1 MSLKTCYFPRTNY
14 FAQSIFSIILNLQT
28 HFKKIHQGGIVMG
41 KFDNKIVLVTGGASG
56 MGKRMTE
63 LLVEEGA
70 YVIAAD
76 INKELLNA
84 VSQNVSVEGK
94 LLNVMSEDDWKKAV
108 EEIVADH
115 GRIDVLINN
124 AGISSEKHMDDVT
137 IEDWDLMMRIN
148 GFGPF
153 AGMKHVL
160 PQMVKQQSG
169 AVVNI
174 SSYTAMVGM
183 GTNTYTAS
191 KGAVRAIS
199 RAASTQYG
207 RFGIRVNA
215 VFPGVIKTPMTENLS
230 ESSEVLQRL
239 IQATP
244 LQRLGE
250 ADDVARAVLFLASD
264 DSSYITGA
272 ELVIDGGF
280 SAQ

>member
-1 MSLKTCYFPRTNY
+1 
-14 FAQSIFSIILNLQT
+14 
-28 HFKKIHQGGIVMG
+28 MG

-76 INKELLNA
+76 INKELLDV
-84 VSQNVSVEGK
+84 VSQNEAVEGK

-199 RAASTQYG
+199 RAASTQFEIG
-207 RFGIRVNA
+207 RAHV
-215 VFPGVIKTPMTENLS
+215 
-230 ESSEVLQRL
+230 
-239 IQATP
+239 
-244 LQRLGE
+244 
-250 ADDVARAVLFLASD
+250 
-264 DSSYITGA
+264 
-272 ELVIDGGF
+272 
-280 SAQ
+280 

>member
-1 MSLKTCYFPRTNY
+1 
-14 FAQSIFSIILNLQT
+14 
-28 HFKKIHQGGIVMG
+28 MG
-41 KFDNKIVLVTGGASG
+41 KLDNKIALITGGASG

-63 LLVEEGA
+63 LFVEEGA

-76 INKELLNA
+76 INKELLDA
-84 VSQNVSVEGK
+84 VSQHDRVEGK
-94 LLNVMSEDDWKKAV
+94 VLNVMSEDDWKKAV
-108 EEIVADH
+108 EEIIADH
-115 GRIDVLINN
+115 GRIDILINN
-124 AGISSEKHMDDVT
+124 AGISSEKQIQDIT
-137 IEDWDLMMRIN
+137 IEDWDLMMRVN
-148 GFGPF
+148 SFGPF

-160 PQMVKQQSG
+160 PYMAKQQRGS
-169 AVVNI
+169 VVNI

-215 VFPGVIKTPMTENLS
+215 VFPGVIKTPMTEKLS

-244 LQRLGE
+244 LQRLGT
-250 ADDVARAVLFLASD
+250 ADDVARSVLFLASD
-264 DSSYITGA
+264 DAAYITGA

>member
-1 MSLKTCYFPRTNY
+1 
-14 FAQSIFSIILNLQT
+14 
-28 HFKKIHQGGIVMG
+28 MG
-41 KFDNKIVLVTGGASG
+41 KLDNKIALITGGASG

-63 LLVEEGA
+63 LFVEEGA

-76 INKELLNA
+76 INKELLDA
-84 VSQNVSVEGK
+84 VSQHDRVEGK
-94 LLNVMSEDDWKKAV
+94 VLNVMSEDDWKKAV
-108 EEIVADH
+108 EEIIADH
-115 GRIDVLINN
+115 GRIDILINN
-124 AGISSEKHMDDVT
+124 AGISSEKQIQDIT
-137 IEDWDLMMRIN
+137 IEDWDLMMRVN
-148 GFGPF
+148 SFGPF

-160 PQMVKQQSG
+160 PYMAKQQRGS
-169 AVVNI
+169 VVNI

-191 KGAVRAIS
+191 KGAVRSIS

-207 RFGIRVNA
+207 RFGIRVTA
-215 VFPGVIKTPMTENLS
+215 VFPGVIKTPMTEKLS

-244 LQRLGE
+244 LQRLGT
-250 ADDVARAVLFLASD
+250 ADDVALSVLFLASD
-264 DSSYITGA
+264 DAAYITGA

>member
-1 MSLKTCYFPRTNY
+1 
-14 FAQSIFSIILNLQT
+14 
-28 HFKKIHQGGIVMG
+28 MG

-76 INKELLNA
+76 INKELLDV
-84 VSQNVSVEGK
+84 VSQNEAVEGK

-199 RAASTQYG
+199 RAASTQFG

-239 IQATP
+239 IQVTP

-264 DSSYITGA
+264 DASYITGA